1 MPTPHIILLG
11 YGVVDS
17 LQVTVES
24 QRILSRHGSAY
35 SIGLPANLSAFLKS
49 QRVKVTDL
57 GRRLAAGCEYADGY
71 LEIASFVIERTAVE
85 RPVILIAPGHPL
97 AFNAVG
103 RYLAMEGR
111 RLGLV
116 VQALPAVSPLD
127 LIIGGI
133 GLDVS
138 TFGLQVFDATRLV
151 GRRLPLSPQV
161 PAIVMNLGGFG
172 RSAAA
177 GDGQVANVEPL
188 VRYLSACYPANHPAV
203 VVGLRESGMTAASVP
218 LSQMGDK
225 AKDLNEGSHLFLDAV
240 RAAPTTGSTAG

>member
-17 LQVTVES
+17 LQLTVES
-24 QRILSRHGSAY
+24 QRILSRYGAAY
-35 SIGLPANLSAFLKS
+35 TIGLPPNLGLFLKS

-57 GRRLAAGCEYADGY
+57 GSRLAPGRGFADGY
-71 LEIASFVIERTAVE
+71 LEIANFVIERTAVE
-85 RPVILIAPGHPL
+85 RPVILLTPGHPL
-97 AFNAVG
+97 AFNAIG
-103 RYLAMEGR
+103 RYLAMESR

-116 VQALPAVSPLD
+116 IQALPAVSQLD

-151 GRRLPLSPQV
+151 ARRMPLSPQV

-172 RSAAA
+172 RSESP
-177 GDGQVANVEPL
+177 GEGQTASVEPL
-188 VRYLSACYPANHPAV
+188 VQYLSGCYPASHPAV
-203 VVGLRESGMTAASVP
+203 VIGLGASGMTLGSLP
-218 LSQMGDK
+218 LSGLPDA
-225 AKDLNEGSHLFLDAV
+225 AKEIHEGSHLFLDAV
-240 RAAPTTGSTAG
+240 RTSPSPGSTAG